1 MEKKD
6 RSIKKSKDVDIKMD
20 TVLKK
25 KATVSYAKYGYIFSI
40 PFVLAFL
47 IFSLYP
53 TLYTAI
59 LGFTNLKGAGK
70 TDFSFLAFNKFFS
83 NYKSILNNQTFRI
96 ALGNTLKLWICNFI
110 PQMILAL
117 LLAAWFTNRRV
128 SVPGEGAFKVLF
140 YMPNII
146 TAATVAIL
154 FNALFADPIGP
165 INNLLQKIGV
175 LGETANGEKE
185 VIKFLQSKS
194 WSQGIV
200 IFIQTWMWYGYTMI
214 IMISAIL
221 GISPDIFEAAD
232 IDGASGVQ
240 VFFKITIPNIKTI
253 LLFTLVTSLI
263 GGLNMFDIPQL
274 FNNAGPDRS
283 TMTTNVF
290 IYRLAF
296 SGGYLYNRAS
306 AASMLMW
313 ILIVACSAVMF
324 FAMRDK
330 EEVALVKQKKLEKK
344 EAKLALKEAKLALK
358 EAKLAEKNAKEGV
371 VSNGK

>member
-1 MEKKD
+1 MKKKD
-6 RSIKKSKDVDIKMD
+6 SNV

-25 KATVSYAKYGYIFSI
+25 RSTVSYAKYGYIFSI

-59 LGFTNLKGAGK
+59 LGFTNLRGVGK
-70 TDFSFLAFNKFFS
+70 TNFKFLALDKFFS
-83 NYKSILNNQTFRI
+83 NYEYIIFKNPTFRI
-96 ALGNTLKLWICNFI
+96 ALLNTFKIWICNFI
-110 PQMILAL
+110 QQMILAL
-117 LLAAWFTNRRV
+117 LLAAWFTNRRLK
-128 SVPGEGAFKVLF
+128 VPGEGAFKVLF

-175 LGETANGEKE
+175 LQPGEY
-185 VIKFLQSKS
+185 IKFLQDKGTA
-194 WSQGIV
+194 QTIV

-232 IDGASGVQ
+232 IDGASGIQ

-263 GGLNMFDIPQL
+263 GGLNMFDIPYL
-274 FNNAGPDRS
+274 FLNGGPDNA
-283 TMTTNVF
+283 TITTNVF
-290 IYRLAF
+290 IYKLAF
-296 SGGYLYNRAS
+296 SGGYLYDRAS
-306 AASMLMW
+306 AASMIMW
-313 ILIVACSAVMF
+313 LLIVACSAVMF

-330 EEVALVKQKKLEKK
+330 EEIALKKQKKLQAKQ
-344 EAKLALKEAKLALK
+344 AKLAAK
-358 EAKLAEKNAKEGV
+358 GV
-371 VSNGK
+371 M